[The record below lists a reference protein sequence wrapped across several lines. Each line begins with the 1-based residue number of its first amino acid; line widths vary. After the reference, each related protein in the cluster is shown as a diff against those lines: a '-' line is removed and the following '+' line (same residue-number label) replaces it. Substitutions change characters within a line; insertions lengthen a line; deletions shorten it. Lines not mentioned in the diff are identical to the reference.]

1 MSLSSVIQA
10 IMPSV
15 VALGRR
21 SEIPKANAPQSLP
34 IIVGTGFIVDEGGL
48 IATSRHVLEELERWP
63 GEHNFVALLHT
74 AESQDGEKF
83 SGVAFR
89 KIIGTFWLGSFTQ
102 SGRSSPDS
110 NPDLALAVIDV
121 RGLPA
126 LSVRPEGQSLQPG
139 VEVVSAGFPKGKV
152 SLSPQ
157 RREIPSPFHPFA
169 RRGIVS
175 SVLPYP
181 CEEPDGF
188 TVDISPEGAAG
199 GSPICSVDDGTVLG
213 VLSGGYDGTPVTYGV
228 PGYLLASA
236 IVSVREQWE
245 PNPELPTL
253 LESVQSQIGEPAV
266 IAAAE
271 PVKTEEQAEWDSIR
285 RFIERDKR

>member
-1 MSLSSVIQA
+1 
-10 IMPSV
+10 MPSV

-21 SEIPKANAPQSLP
+21 SEIPKANAPPPVP
-34 IIVGTGFIVDEGGL
+34 IIVGTGFVVDEGGL
-48 IATSRHVLEELERWP
+48 VATNRHVLEELERWP
-63 GEHNFVALLHT
+63 GEHNFVALLHR
-74 AESQDGEKF
+74 AESQDGEKLA
-83 SGVAFR
+83 GVAFR

-126 LSVRPEGQSLQPG
+126 LSVRPASLSLQPG
-139 VEVVSAGFPKGKV
+139 VEVVSFGLPKGKV
-152 SLSPQ
+152 SLSPHL
-157 RREIPSPFHPFA
+157 REIPSPFHPFA

-188 TVDISPEGAAG
+188 TIDISPEGAAG
-199 GSPICSVDDGTVLG
+199 GSPVCSVDDGAVLG
-213 VLSGGYDGTPVTYGV
+213 VLYGGYEGTPVTYGV

-236 IVSVREQWE
+236 IASVREQWE

-253 LESVQSQIGEPAV
+253 SEAIQIAIGEPAL
-266 IAAAE
+266 IATSE
-271 PVKTEEQAEWDSIR
+271 PVETEEQAEWDSIR
-285 RFIERDKR
+285 RFIERDKN

>member
-1 MSLSSVIQA
+1 MSFLSVIQA
-10 IMPSV
+10 IMPSA

-21 SEIPKANAPQSLP
+21 SEVPKANARPSPP

-48 IATSRHVLEELERWP
+48 IATNRHVLEELERWP
-63 GEHNFVALLHT
+63 GEHNFVALLHR
-74 AESQDGEKF
+74 AESQDGERF
-83 SGVAFR
+83 AGVAFR

-102 SGRSSPDS
+102 AGRNSSDS
-110 NPDLALAVIDV
+110 NPDLALAVVDV

-126 LSVRPEGQSLQPG
+126 LTVRPESLSLQPG
-139 VEVVSAGFPKGKV
+139 VEVVSVGFPKGRV

-157 RREIPSPFHPFA
+157 RREIPSPFHPFV

-181 CEEPDGF
+181 GEEPDLF
-188 TVDISPEGAAG
+188 TTDISPEGAAN
-199 GSPICSVDDGTVLG
+199 GSPICSVDDGAVLG

-236 IVSVREQWE
+236 IASVREQWE
-245 PNPELPTL
+245 PNTELPTL
-253 LESVQSQIGEPAV
+253 SEAVRTAIGEPAMLP
-266 IAAAE
+266 AAE

-285 RFIERDKR
+285 RFIEKEKR